1 MDPTSWAALSGAIEA
16 GLSTT
21 QAVDRIVAHDGSA
34 IVGSALLFPPA
45 ADAYGGLTTSFKLPE
60 VRLVSVEPAA
70 RGRGI
75 ARALMQ
81 ECFHRAKAAGATHIG
96 LHTSRS
102 MGAAVRMYERMGF
115 ERVPENDFQ
124 PPGTELVVGYQ
135 LRLE

>member
-16 GLSTT
+16 GLSSA
-21 QAVDRIVAHDGSA
+21 QVERIVAHDGSA

-45 ADAYGGLTTSFKLPE
+45 VDAYGGLTVGGKWPE

-81 ECFHRAKAAGATHIG
+81 ECFRRARAAGATHIG

-102 MGAAVRMYERMGF
+102 MAAAIRLYEGMGF
-115 ERVPENDFQ
+115 ERAPENDFQ